1 MTLNYISFPMI
12 KKLSCLLMAVT
23 ATLFNPALADSFS
36 ATVSPPRFELQGKP
50 GEVIR
55 EIVEIDNA
63 GDTPALFALR
73 TADWDLTDSGGLTIF
88 PPELQPNSCR
98 PWVRI
103 ERRALR
109 LQAQS
114 GKRFRFEIHV
124 PEDAPEGE
132 CRVALLVES
141 GDDSSILARA
151 KNISFPIDGR
161 IAIIIYVSIGNAA
174 PELSVQSLRLQD
186 VNGRLTPVVLLENS
200 GNAHGRPSGFLEG
213 RDASGKRIDFA
224 VAQTPILPGRS
235 RATAIWENIAEGSEA
250 TKVTPPLQLKG
261 TIEWRGG
268 KQKIDTTLK

>member
-1 MTLNYISFPMI
+1 MY
-12 KKLSCLLMAVT
+12 KKLSSLLLAIAACTINT
-23 ATLFNPALADSFS
+23 ASADSFS
-36 ATVSPPRFELQGKP
+36 ATVSPPRFELRGKP

-63 GDTPALFALR
+63 GGTPALFALR
-73 TADWDLTDSGGLTIF
+73 TADWDLTETGGLTIF

-98 PWVRI
+98 PWLRI

-109 LQAQS
+109 LQPQS

-124 PEDAPEGE
+124 PEDAPDGE
-132 CRVALLVES
+132 CRVAILVEA
-141 GDDSSILARA
+141 GDDSGILAHA

-161 IAIIIYVSIGNAA
+161 IAIIIYVAIGDATPVLSMQSIK
-174 PELSVQSLRLQD
+174 LQD
-186 VNGRLTPVVLLENS
+186 VNGRLTPVAVLENT

-224 VAQTPILPGRS
+224 IAQTPILPGRS
-235 RATAIWENIAEGSEA
+235 RETAIWEVIAEGTEA
-250 TKVTPPLQLKG
+250 IKLSPPLQLEG

-268 KQKIDTTLK
+268 KQTIDTVLK

>member
-1 MTLNYISFPMI
+1 MTLNYIRFPM
-12 KKLSCLLMAVT
+12 KKRLSWLLLAITTSV
-23 ATLFNPALADSFS
+23 FNPAWADSFS

-73 TADWDLTDSGGLTIF
+73 TADWDLTDTGGLTIF

-174 PELSVQSLRLQD
+174 PELTVQSLRLQD

-213 RDASGKRIDFA
+213 RDASGKRIGFA

-268 KQKIDTTLK
+268 NQKIDTTLK

>member
-1 MTLNYISFPMI
+1 MTLNYISFPM
-12 KKLSCLLMAVT
+12 KKRLSCLLMAIT
-23 ATLFNPALADSFS
+23 ATLLNPAVADSFS

-88 PPELQPNSCR
+88 PPGLQPNSCR

-124 PEDAPEGE
+124 PEDAAEGE

-174 PELSVQSLRLQD
+174 PELTVQSLRLQD

>member
-1 MTLNYISFPMI
+1 MI
-12 KKLSCLLMAVT
+12 KKLLCLLMAVS
-23 ATLFNPALADSFS
+23 ATLFNPAHADSFS

-63 GDTPALFALR
+63 GDTPSLFALR

-132 CRVALLVES
+132 CRVAILVES
-141 GDDSSILARA
+141 GDDSGILARA
-151 KNISFPIDGR
+151 NNISFPIDGR
-161 IAIIIYVSIGNAA
+161 IAIIIYVSIGDAA
-174 PELSVQSLRLQD
+174 PALKVQSLRLQD

-213 RDASGKRIDFA
+213 RDANGKRIDFA
-224 VAQTPILPGRS
+224 IAQTPILPGRT
-235 RATAIWENIAEGSEA
+235 RATALWENIAEGSEA

-261 TIEWRGG
+261 TIEWLGG
-268 KQKIDTTLK
+268 KQKIDTTIK

>member
-1 MTLNYISFPMI
+1 MTLNYIKVLMY
-12 KKLSCLLMAVT
+12 KKLSLLLLTIT
-23 ATLFNPALADSFS
+23 ACAIHPALADSFS
-36 ATVSPPRFELQGKP
+36 ATVSPPRFELHGKP

-63 GDTPALFALR
+63 GGTPALFALR
-73 TADWDLTDSGGLTIF
+73 TADWELTETGGLTIF

-98 PWVRI
+98 PWLRI

-124 PEDAPEGE
+124 PEDAPDGE
-132 CRVALLVES
+132 CRVAILVEA
-141 GDDSSILARA
+141 GDDSGILARA

-161 IAIIIYVSIGNAA
+161 IAIIIYVAIGDAA
-174 PELSVQSLRLQD
+174 PALTVQSLKLQD
-186 VNGRLTPVVLLENS
+186 VNGHLTPVAVLENS

-235 RATAIWENIAEGSEA
+235 RATAIWENIAEGAGA
-250 TKVTPPLQLKG
+250 TKITPPLQLQG